1 MSIDVS
7 ITHENLKRY
16 PRLLRDACSASGGE
30 EVTEGLWSFPTRD
43 AADFF
48 AGAAKVYLPGA
59 VVVVGDIDELIPPDE
74 PLGLDPLGTFVAKE
88 VKRRRDL

>member
-7 ITHENLKRY
+7 ITHENLEARA
-16 PRLLRDACSASGGE
+16 RLLRDTCFASGGE
-30 EVTEGLWSFPTRD
+30 VVTEGLYSFPDRE

-48 AGAAKVYLPGA
+48 SSAAKVYLPGA

-74 PLGLDPLGTFVAKE
+74 PLGLDPLGTFVAEEIKQ
-88 VKRRRDL
+88 RRL